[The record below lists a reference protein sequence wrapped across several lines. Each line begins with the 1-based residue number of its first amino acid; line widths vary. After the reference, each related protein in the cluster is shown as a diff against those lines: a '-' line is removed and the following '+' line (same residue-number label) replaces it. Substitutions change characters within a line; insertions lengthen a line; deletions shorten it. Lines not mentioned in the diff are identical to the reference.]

1 MSASPIARQLCAS
14 HAQSIPSKKVLISD
28 PNQMPDVYSSTP
40 GGTLYSTTPGGRFF
54 PLFLHFLH
62 LFHVISCAA
71 FVSIFHRFFFVFR
84 FLIFFSLFQ
93 HLYRFRSCFNSI
105 YRIHFHHKHYKC
117 GKQSNYITSID
128 SLTRQIELLPKVFF
142 LFGSTFLSFEW
153 MFSTIN
159 DINKKPPI
167 NLHTILLI

>member
-62 LFHVISCAA
+62 LFCVISFAA

-84 FLIFFSLFQ
+84 FFNIFFPLFQ
-93 HLYRFRSCFNSI
+93 YLYRFRSCFNSF
-105 YRIHFHHKHYKC
+105 YRIHFHHQHYKC

-128 SLTRQIELLPKVFF
+128 LLTRQIELLPKVFF
-142 LFGSTFLSFEW
+142 CSEAHFYHLNECSPL
-153 MFSTIN
+153 
-159 DINKKPPI
+159 
-167 NLHTILLI
+167 